1 MCPWCRGRRFRQNI
15 YITLCTV
22 CKVDMHAC
30 VASVAISTTAD
41 MKIIVNKLLLV
52 RGIESNFEA

>member
-1 MCPWCRGRRFRQNI
+1 
-15 YITLCTV
+15 
-22 CKVDMHAC
+22 MHAC

-52 RGIESNFEA
+52 RGIESNFEAWVDVIMELTVMA